1 MAYAAV
7 SDMIDRFGQAEMI
20 RLSTAD
26 GAPMVAV
33 NPEPIARALDDAS
46 AIIDTWLRK
55 RYRMP
60 LTVAPP
66 EIRRACCILA
76 RYDLSIGEQRNPAEQ
91 TIEDR
96 KEVMSW
102 LRAIGAGSALLDLD
116 EVTVSDQSYATQSSR
131 AQVYN
136 PDPAA
141 EAGSVCGP
149 QVDGFWQG
157 GA

>member
-26 GAPMVAV
+26 GAPMVSV
-33 NPEPIARALDDAS
+33 NGEMIDRALDDAS

-76 RYDLSIGEQRNPAEQ
+76 RYDLSIGEQRNPSEQ

-96 KEVMSW
+96 KEVMTW
-102 LRAIGAGSALLDLD
+102 LRAIGAGTALLDLA
-116 EVTVSDQSYATQSSR
+116 EVPVSDQSYATQSSR
-131 AQVYN
+131 TQVYN
-136 PDPAA
+136 PDPLADY
-141 EAGSVCGP
+141 GTGCGP
-149 QVDGFWQG
+149 QVDGFWSG